1 MKGAP
6 APIFNLNQHRYIMSD
21 VKILE
26 KDKTEQTV
34 KKDLELPGKYDV
46 IFLNDNHTPMDFV
59 TEVLIQIFKH
69 NKETAEHIMFDVH
82 EKGSGVAGTY
92 SYEIAEQKT
101 AEATMQARQQGF
113 PLAIHIEKAK

>member
-1 MKGAP
+1 
-6 APIFNLNQHRYIMSD
+6 MSD
-21 VKILE
+21 VEILE
-26 KDKTEQTV
+26 KNKTEQNV
-34 KKDLELPGKYDV
+34 KRDIEEPGKYDV
-46 IFLNDNHTPMDFV
+46 IFLNDNHTPMEFV
-59 TEVLIQIFKH
+59 VEILMGIFKH
-69 NKETAEHIMFDVH
+69 DRESAETIMFDVH